1 MYVPAQSLRY
11 YLKLFLTEESS
22 TIQYNLF
29 VFESRLV
36 TSSKRSLIIY
46 DVIFGTQP
54 QNNTNHSLIWCQQSE
69 HQGETS
75 FKFNPQ
81 RSEI

>member
-11 YLKLFLTEESS
+11 YLKLFLTEEFS

-29 VFESRLV
+29 VFEARLV

-46 DVIFGTQP
+46 DIILVLNLRTIP
-54 QNNTNHSLIWCQQSE
+54 IIH
-69 HQGETS
+69 
-75 FKFNPQ
+75 
-81 RSEI
+81 